1 MNDLANFSGAPTIG
15 LANLKTGDV
24 TTIPGVTSGSVSG
37 LAVDSSSQTAV
48 AGSYEGFGLYH
59 LGTGSGALIQPG
71 GSTYQMPAADPAH
84 GEFLVEEVASPDEFG
99 GSPNNNS
106 MSSVLVTNESGTVLK
121 RIEAF
126 NFYNIYLLSMGDY
139 LQVNPTTSTAFALG
153 PGGTQLYPFHY

>member
-1 MNDLANFSGAPTIG
+1 
-15 LANLKTGDV
+15 
-24 TTIPGVTSGSVSG
+24 VSG

-59 LGTGSGALIQPG
+59 LGTGSGALVQPG

-139 LQVNPTTSTAFALG
+139 LQVNPATSTAFALG